1 MNSLAVLSKRVQR
14 FEGKLKIKYLLKSVN
29 KNVQK
34 LAVFASHHFKNPFK
48 TSRG

>member
-14 FEGKLKIKYLLKSVN
+14 FEGKLKIKYLLESVN
-29 KNVQK
+29 KYVCLHHQK
-34 LAVFASHHFKNPFK
+34 DANHFK